1 MKKSLLM
8 FLIFVILITL
18 PSSAFAEKTETEVIL
33 EETLEQAKSL
43 NTKDFN
49 FSETTENL
57 LTGNLSLSFK
67 GILQNVTDI
76 LFKEI
81 KTHLS
86 LLIKMLVLAVLAGVL
101 CNLQQS
107 MPQGGIGE
115 ISFLACFSVIAAL
128 SVSIVAGLLDLATNT
143 IDSLML
149 FIASLIPIMS
159 SLVASAGQAVFAGF
173 YPTLFLAMQ
182 AFVGIC
188 QQFFLPMITV
198 ITALSVMNAIS
209 GRFHMTRL
217 VDVIKQIIKWGLG
230 LLLTVF
236 VGILSIHSFSAFAA
250 GSVAGRT
257 VKYAL
262 CNFVPLV
269 GNVLAE
275 SVEAVIS
282 SIRLIRGAVG
292 FAGILALISLCALPL
307 LKILSVSFLYRFAA
321 GIAEPA
327 TDKRIVRLL
336 MDLAGNIT
344 LIFVIMLMVSVMFII
359 SIALLC
365 GLLF

>member
-1 MKKSLLM
+1 MKKFLLLLLT
-8 FLIFVILITL
+8 FLLCSIPPCPV
-18 PSSAFAEKTETEVIL
+18 FAESRETEIIL
-33 EETLEQAKSL
+33 EETLEKARKL
-43 NTKDFN
+43 NTETLN

-57 LTGNLSLSFK
+57 LSGNLSLSFK
-67 GILQNVTDI
+67 GILSTVTDI

-81 KTHLS
+81 KAHLS

-101 CNLQQS
+101 CNLQQG
-107 MPQGGIGE
+107 MPQGGISE
-115 ISFLACFSVIAAL
+115 ISFLACFSAIAGL
-128 SVSIVAGLLDLATNT
+128 SVTIVAGLLDLASNT

-149 FIASLIPIMS
+149 FIASLMPIMTG
-159 SLVASAGQAVFAGF
+159 LITSAGQAAFAGF

-182 AFVGIC
+182 AFVLIC

-198 ITALSVMNAIS
+198 ITALSVINAMS
-209 GRFHMTRL
+209 GRFHISRL
-217 VDVIKQIIKWGLG
+217 IDVIKQIIKWGLG

-236 VGILSIHSFSAFAA
+236 VGILSVHSFSAFAA

-282 SIRLIRGAVG
+282 SVRLIRGAVG
-292 FAGILALISLCALPL
+292 FAGVLALVSLCALPL
-307 LKILSVSFLYRFAA
+307 LKMLSVSFLYRFAA

-327 TDKRIVRLL
+327 TDQRIVRLL

-344 LIFVIMLMVSVMFII
+344 LVVVIMLMVSVMFII